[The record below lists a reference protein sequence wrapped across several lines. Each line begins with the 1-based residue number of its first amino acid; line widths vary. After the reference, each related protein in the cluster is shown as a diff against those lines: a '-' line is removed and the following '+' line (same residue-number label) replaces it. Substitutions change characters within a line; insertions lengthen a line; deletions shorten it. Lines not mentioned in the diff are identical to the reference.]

1 MQQREYPVWMHRS
14 RSERCFQRRLVEPGL
29 ARLNG
34 VSWTRSCRVV
44 DLRAPAIDIV
54 VDDDAAGSTASV
66 EPRPFRV
73 PGATRS
79 ERLDGL
85 TRGDSPTEPE
95 RIKIVA
101 AVIGKEVALLT
112 VRSWPRDD
120 VEAAMERIVSTFEIV
135 ARS

>member
-1 MQQREYPVWMHRS
+1 MVAVNLTPLAGRHLRQIM
-14 RSERCFQRRLVEPGL
+14 ERAAAG
-29 ARLNG
+29 
-34 VSWTRSCRVV
+34 
-44 DLRAPAIDIV
+44 LRA
-54 VDDDAAGSTASV
+54 ASV
-66 EPRPFRV
+66 EALPLGV

-95 RIKIVA
+95 RIKIIA
-101 AVIGKEVALLT
+101 AVIGKEVVLLT